1 MNTRAFLKK
10 HVQIPR
16 TLVTNIKRVSELS
29 CKKRWEYAGKIDLD
43 GGNMIFATSRDRSRV
58 QVKAVNLVW
67 PSLVSFHTHPSVTK
81 PDRDAHKV
89 FVTLPSRSDF
99 RAFIENYP
107 NMQVNIICDAH
118 GYTLIDVLD
127 AFEKNTCPFPDGV
140 EGAMTEFRGRRDVKK
155 LALSEDNL
163 EYFLTE
169 MGTWK
174 ELINEDLNPI
184 LRDRFGVTM
193 RYFTWDD
200 EPPIVRIDIDTA
212 PFKDKSRS

>member
-1 MNTRAFLKK
+1 M
-10 HVQIPR
+10 V
-16 TLVTNIKRVSELS
+16 
-29 CKKRWEYAGKIDLD
+29 
-43 GGNMIFATSRDRSRV
+43 FATSRDRSHV
-58 QVKAVNLVW
+58 QFKAVNLVW
-67 PSLVSFHTHPSVTK
+67 PSLVAFHTHPCVTK

-89 FVTLPSRSDF
+89 FVTLPSKSDF

-127 AFEKNTCPFPDGV
+127 AFENKTCPFPDGV
-140 EGAMTEFRGRRDVKK
+140 ESAMTEFRERRDVKK

-169 MGTWK
+169 MHTWK
-174 ELINEDLNPI
+174 GLINDDLNPI
-184 LRDRFGVTM
+184 LRDRFGVMM
-193 RYFTWDD
+193 RYFTYEE

-212 PFKDKSRS
+212 